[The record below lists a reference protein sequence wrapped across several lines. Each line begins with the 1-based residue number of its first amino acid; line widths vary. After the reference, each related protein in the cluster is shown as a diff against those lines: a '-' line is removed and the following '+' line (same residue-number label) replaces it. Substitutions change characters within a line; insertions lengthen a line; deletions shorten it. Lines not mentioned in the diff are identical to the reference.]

1 MGKYVKM
8 VKQLVGLFER
18 FTIKQIPRSE
28 NKRADALSKLA
39 STCFDHL
46 SKKVLVEVLRE
57 RSIDERQVN
66 TLTTNGPTWMTPF
79 REYLQRG
86 VLLDDHSEARK
97 ICIKAPSYALINGE
111 LYRKGFTAPWVKCVD

>member
-8 VKQLVGLFER
+8 VKQLIGSFGQ

-28 NKRADALSKLA
+28 NKREDALSKLA

-46 SKKVLVEVLRE
+46 SKKVLVEVLCE
-57 RSIDERQVN
+57 RSIYEKQVN
-66 TLTTNGPTWMTPF
+66 TLTPAGPTWMTPF

-86 VLLDDHSEARK
+86 VLPDNHDEARK
-97 ICIKAPSYALINGE
+97 IRIKEPSYVMVNRE
-111 LYRKGFTAPWVKCVD
+111 LYKKGFTAP